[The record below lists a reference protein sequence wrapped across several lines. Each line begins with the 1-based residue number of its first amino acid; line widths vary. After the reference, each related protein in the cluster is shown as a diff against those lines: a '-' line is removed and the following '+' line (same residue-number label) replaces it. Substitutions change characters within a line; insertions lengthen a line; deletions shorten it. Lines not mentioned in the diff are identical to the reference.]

1 MSKYSW
7 EDWQDDQRQNWRDKL
22 RDINFWLNGHREA
35 TKFIG
40 SDSPGNS
47 RVTWNVGAG
56 PMASFTRARSSLIVD
71 DDINSWNP
79 GFYEHVIKVDLKP
92 TPTAE
97 EAQGRG
103 ITSIKYQLTLAAAK
117 ELGLLDQEYNR
128 LKEKHDQLQYYTYG
142 CDGATE
148 YLESFM
154 RYVIP
159 HLVGRKLSNK
169 TYLLVVDNLQWPIEP
184 ASLTRDCGLPPPAW
198 IYSRWF
204 ISPTSQDA
212 CNASKSEDDGVNIS
226 MYSDVQVVFLTITA
240 LRQSAEHIRLN
251 MISQESIEYWHVIAL
266 DCFHYAMAIFA
277 KHSQVVAAVTSDELI
292 HQWATLLPRMTDGNS
307 ISCKCSYMHQ
317 VGRVILEAFQKYS
330 LLELPFSP
338 AYEAR
343 EATNT
348 GAQFLAYHGL
358 IAEGIAID
366 EVSDNK
372 KKWIS
377 FSGDDGC
384 HVSREW
390 LLSKEEENIGT
401 TALIL
406 RGCSQQSLILSKL
419 NHFLPKLCFLRVLDL
434 SYTPI
439 KSLPSSIHYLK
450 NLRLLSLRGCH
461 DLKILSSSSR
471 TSVTDSTKSTSSP
484 LSTLYQIEIL
494 DLNGVPLSHLT
505 QDMANQKTNLILLD
519 MSHSEIT
526 TFPSKF
532 FQDMSNLEDLILV
545 SCSNLVEIPPS
556 MAALSSLTTLE
567 ITGTQIKY
575 FPRKIFEEM
584 QKLQLLKL
592 IDNNNLI
599 SLTWPISRVNEFKL
613 EGHPNLKS
621 FSLIGSP
628 HIQLLSLRGCRKLK
642 SVEFKNLGNLEE
654 LDLSGTSIDEIPA
667 DIPNGT
673 QLRRLL
679 LLGVP
684 SLLRFPWH
692 MLERLPEVFYLDQ
705 CREGKGNHSDQG
717 LQLCVSDPRFF
728 YSFGESCVDSVR
740 DGRFFQSF
748 YVRVAPCSANN
759 RRLQHEEGMV
769 DDKLQELVQNHST
782 YVAVHNSCYAEEI
795 AIVSPVT
802 VPLRRTE
809 RHVEITG
816 MQQRLVGGLH
826 SLLNITKSISVICD
840 TSITRFHWCSDF
852 DDLEECELRW
862 CHKMEQVFH
871 QISDMENLRNVHVCN
886 LKSLVWFC
894 AESTWFSFS
903 SLEHLHLEN
912 CPRLVAMMPDT
923 VTLPSLK
930 TLDIL
935 FCYELQEIFNER
947 THQGGTYL
955 LPNLQRVR
963 LQELPLLQQFNDKDT
978 TITAPMWKEL
988 HVRGCWSLRCLP
1000 HLHDQLN
1007 PVKVN
1012 GERSWW
1018 SKLRWGSLS
1027 HRDSYEPKL
1036 PPKFASFDE
1045 RAGVTSYLR

>member
-1 MSKYSW
+1 
-7 EDWQDDQRQNWRDKL
+7 
-22 RDINFWLNGHREA
+22 
-35 TKFIG
+35 
-40 SDSPGNS
+40 
-47 RVTWNVGAG
+47 
-56 PMASFTRARSSLIVD
+56 MASFTRARSRIIVD
-71 DDINSWNP
+71 DDINSYCT
-79 GFYEHVIKVDLKP
+79 GYYEHVIKVDLKP

-97 EAQGRG
+97 EAQGTG
-103 ITSIKYQLTLAAAK
+103 ITSIKYQVTLAAAK

-128 LKEKHDQLQYYTYG
+128 LKEEHDQLQYYTYG
-142 CDGATE
+142 CDDAMGDLDRATRA
-148 YLESFM
+148 LERFM
-154 RYVIP
+154 QYDIAP
-159 HLVGRKLSNK
+159 LVGRKLSNK
-169 TYLLVVDNLQWPIEP
+169 VYLLVVDNLQWPIELG
-184 ASLTRDCGLPPPAW
+184 SLVRDCRLPPPSW
-198 IYSRWF
+198 TYSKWF

-212 CNASKSEDDGVNIS
+212 YNASKSEDDGVCES
-226 MYSDVQVVFLTITA
+226 MYRDVQVVFLTITA
-240 LRQSAEHIRLN
+240 LSQSAEHIRLN

-266 DCFHYAMAIFA
+266 NCFHYAMAIFA
-277 KHSQVVAAVTSDELI
+277 KHSQVAAVTSDELI
-292 HQWATLLPRMTDGNS
+292 HQWATLLPRMIDSNS
-307 ISCKCSYMHQ
+307 ISSKCSYMHQ

-338 AYEAR
+338 ASEAR
-343 EATNT
+343 ETTNT
-348 GAQFLAYHGL
+348 AAQFLACRGL

-434 SYTPI
+434 SYAPI

-505 QDMANQKTNLILLD
+505 QDVANQKTNLIHLD

-545 SCSNLVEIPPS
+545 NCSNLVEIPPS

-575 FPRKIFEEM
+575 FPWKIFEEM

-599 SLTWPISRVNEFKL
+599 SLTRPISRVHEFKL

-642 SVEFKNLGNLEE
+642 SIEFKNLGNLEE

-673 QLRRLL
+673 HLRRLL

-684 SLLRFPWH
+684 SLLRFPWN

-728 YSFGESCVDSVR
+728 YSFRKSCVDSVR

-759 RRLQHEEGMV
+759 MGLQHEEGMV

-782 YVAVHNSCYAEEI
+782 YVVVHNSCYAEEI

-816 MQQRLVGGLH
+816 MQQPPNGLY
-826 SLLNITKSISVICD
+826 SLLDVTKSISVTCD
-840 TSITRFHWCSDF
+840 TSIACFNWYSNF
-852 DDLEECELRW
+852 GDLEECELCW
-862 CHKMEQVFH
+862 CHEMERVFGYYYR
-871 QISDMENLRNVHVCN
+871 SSSENLRSVHVCN

-894 AESTWFSFS
+894 EVPSFSFS
-903 SLEHLHLEN
+903 SLEHLHLEY
-912 CPRLVAMMPDT
+912 CPRLVAMMADT

-935 FCYELQEIFNER
+935 FCYNLKEIFAYQSR
-947 THQGGTYL
+947 TYQL

-978 TITAPMWKEL
+978 TIITAPMWKEL

-1000 HLHDQLN
+1000 HLHDQLKT
-1007 PVKVN
+1007 VKVN
-1012 GERSWW
+1012 GERIWW

-1027 HRDSYEPKL
+1027 HRDNYKPKL
-1036 PPKFASFDE
+1036 PPEFASFDE
-1045 RAGVTSYLR
+1045 RAGVTGYLR

>member
-1 MSKYSW
+1 MSQYSW
-7 EDWQDDQRQNWRDKL
+7 EHWQDYERQNWRDKL
-22 RDINFWLNGHREA
+22 RDINFWLNGH
-35 TKFIG
+35 
-40 SDSPGNS
+40 S
-47 RVTWNVGAG
+47 RAGEYISSGYSGISQVTWNVETG
-56 PMASFTRARSSLIVD
+56 PMASFTRARSSIIA
-71 DDINSWNP
+71 DIIKRGP

-103 ITSIKYQLTLAAAK
+103 ITSIKYQVTLAAAK
-117 ELGLLDQEYNR
+117 ELGLLDQEYNS
-128 LKEKHDQLQYYTYG
+128 LKEKHDQLQYCTYG
-142 CDGATE
+142 CDERAAEDLE
-148 YLESFM
+148 YHM

-159 HLVGRKLSNK
+159 PLVIRKLSNK
-169 TYLLVVDNLQWPIEP
+169 RYLLVVDNLQWPITRE
-184 ASLTRDCGLPPPAW
+184 SLTSDCGLPPPVW
-198 IYSRWF
+198 TKSRWL
-204 ISPTSQDA
+204 ISPTSLDA
-212 CNASKSEDDGVNIS
+212 YNASKSEDDGASES
-226 MYSDVQVVFLTITA
+226 MYRDVQVVFLTIIA

-277 KHSQVVAAVTSDELI
+277 KHSQVAAVTSDELT
-292 HQWATLLPRMTDGNS
+292 HQWATLLPCMTDSNS
-307 ISCKCSYMHQ
+307 ISSKCSYMHQ

-348 GAQFLAYHGL
+348 AAQFLAYHGL
-358 IAEGIAID
+358 IAEGITID

-390 LLSKEEENIGT
+390 LLSKEDENIGT
-401 TALIL
+401 IALIL

-450 NLRLLSLRGCH
+450 NLRLLSVRGCH

-505 QDMANQKTNLILLD
+505 QDVANQKTNLIHLD

-545 SCSNLVEIPPS
+545 NCSNLVEIPPS

-575 FPRKIFEEM
+575 FPQKIFEEM

-599 SLTWPISRVNEFKL
+599 SLTRPISRVHEFKL

-628 HIQLLSLRGCRKLK
+628 HIQLLSLRGCRELK
-642 SVEFKNLGNLEE
+642 SVEFKNLGALEE

-667 DIPNGT
+667 DIPSGT
-673 QLRRLL
+673 HLRKLL

-705 CREGKGNHSDQG
+705 CTEGNGNHFDQG

-728 YSFGESCVDSVR
+728 YSFGKSCVDFVR
-740 DGRFFQSF
+740 DGKFFQSF

-759 RRLQHEEGMV
+759 RRLQHDEGMV
-769 DDKLQELVQNHST
+769 DDKLRELVQNQST
-782 YVAVHNSCYAEEI
+782 YVDVHNSCYAEEI
-795 AIVSPVT
+795 AVALVIT

-816 MQQRLVGGLH
+816 MQQRAGGLFG
-826 SLLNITKSISVICD
+826 LLNVTKSISVTFD
-840 TSITRFHWCSDF
+840 TSIDRFDRCSNF
-852 DDLEECELRW
+852 DDLEKCELRW
-862 CHKMEQVFH
+862 CHKMEGVFNG
-871 QISDMENLRNVHVCN
+871 ISDMENLRNVHVCN
-886 LKSLVWFC
+886 LRSLLWFC
-894 AESTWFSFS
+894 QQYSKFSFS
-903 SLEHLHLEN
+903 SLEHLHLEY
-912 CPRLVAMMPDT
+912 CPRLEAMMPDG

-935 FCYELQEIFNER
+935 FCYNLKKIFYR
-947 THQGGTYL
+947 DTYPGDKYQL

-978 TITAPMWKEL
+978 TITSPMWKEL
-988 HVRGCWSLRCLP
+988 HVRGCWSFRCLP
-1000 HLHDQLN
+1000 HLHGQLKT
-1007 PVKVN
+1007 VKVN

-1027 HRDSYEPKL
+1027 HRNSYEPKL
-1036 PPKFASFDE
+1036 PPEFASFDE